1 MGKRKRVLAFFKDL
15 INRFNEDRVFDLASQ
30 LAYTFLF
37 SLFPF
42 LIFIFSILPYIGLT
56 PENALSFIH
65 QYAPPELDSIIHA
78 NIHHVLEK
86 NGGLLS
92 FGVIATIW
100 PMASAIMTIK
110 NVLNR
115 AYGVEENRSFFK
127 AWLMAF
133 IFTFATIFII
143 IIALILNVFGPLI
156 GRFIFHNLGI
166 PLSLFHLWNLFR
178 LLLSLIVIVIV
189 ISCLYFVLPNKHLRL
204 KDVYIGALLAAV
216 AWQLTSMLFSF
227 YIERFGNYSRMYG
240 TLTGVVITMT
250 WFYIT
255 GFILVMGGE
264 VNAVIHRKVHPKET
278 QEDVPKK

>member
-1 MGKRKRVLAFFKDL
+1 MGKRNRALDFTKIL
-15 INRFNEDRVFDLASQ
+15 INRFNEDRVFDLSSQ

-42 LIFIFSILPYIGLT
+42 LIFIFSLLPYIGLT
-56 PENALSFIH
+56 PENALNFIH
-65 QYAPPELDSIIHA
+65 QYAPPELDTIIHA
-78 NIHHVLEK
+78 NIRHVLEK

-115 AYGVEENRSFFK
+115 AYGVEESRSFFK
-127 AWLMAF
+127 AWGMAF
-133 IFTFATIFII
+133 LFTFATIFII

-156 GRFIFHNLGI
+156 GRFIFQVLGI
-166 PLSLFHLWNLFR
+166 PLSLFHLWTLFR
-178 LLLSLIVIVIV
+178 LLLSLVVIVIV
-189 ISCLYFVLPNKHLRL
+189 IACLYFVLPNKRL
-204 KDVYIGALLAAV
+204 HFKDVYIGAFVAAI
-216 AWQLTSMLFSF
+216 AWQLTSLLFSL
-227 YIERFGNYSRMYG
+227 YIDRFVNYTMTYG

-255 GFILVMGGE
+255 GFILIMGGE
-264 VNAVIHRKVHPKET
+264 INAVIHRKFHP
-278 QEDVPKK
+278 

>member
-1 MGKRKRVLAFFKDL
+1 MGKRNRVLGFIKTL

-42 LIFIFSILPYIGLT
+42 LIFIFSVLPYIGLT
-56 PENALSFIH
+56 PENALNFIH
-65 QYAPPELDSIIHA
+65 QYVPPELDTIIHS

-86 NGGLLS
+86 NSSLLS

-115 AYGVEENRSFFK
+115 AYEVEENRSFFK
-127 AWLMAF
+127 AWAMAF

-143 IIALILNVFGPLI
+143 IIALILNVFGPMI
-156 GRFIFHNLGI
+156 GRIVFNGLGI
-166 PLSLFHLWNLFR
+166 SLSLFHLWNLFR

-189 ISCLYFVLPNKHLRL
+189 IACLYFVLPNKHLGL
-204 KDVYIGALLAAV
+204 KDVYIGALIAAI
-216 AWQLTSMLFSF
+216 AWQITSLLFSF

-240 TLTGVVITMT
+240 TLAGVVITMT

-264 VNAVIHRKVHPKET
+264 INAVIHKKVHPKET
-278 QEDVPKK
+278 QDPT

>member
-1 MGKRKRVLAFFKDL
+1 MGKRNRVLGFIKTL

-42 LIFIFSILPYIGLT
+42 LIFIFSVLPYIGLT
-56 PENALSFIH
+56 PENALNFIH
-65 QYAPPELDSIIHA
+65 QYVPPELDTIIHS

-86 NGGLLS
+86 NSGLLS

-115 AYGVEENRSFFK
+115 AYEVEENRSFFK
-127 AWLMAF
+127 AWAMAF

-143 IIALILNVFGPLI
+143 IIALILNVFGPMI
-156 GRFIFHNLGI
+156 GRIVFNGLGI
-166 PLSLFHLWNLFR
+166 SLSLFHLWNLFR

-189 ISCLYFVLPNKHLRL
+189 IACLYFVLPNKHLGL
-204 KDVYIGALLAAV
+204 KDVYIGALIAAI
-216 AWQLTSMLFSF
+216 AWQITSLLFSF

-240 TLTGVVITMT
+240 TLAGVVITMT

-264 VNAVIHRKVHPKET
+264 INAVIHKKVHPKET
-278 QEDVPKK
+278 QDPT

>member
-1 MGKRKRVLAFFKDL
+1 MGKRNRALDFVQTL

-42 LIFIFSILPYIGLT
+42 LIFIFSLLPYIGLT
-56 PENALSFIH
+56 PENALNFIH
-65 QYAPPELDSIIHA
+65 QYAPPELDTIIHA
-78 NIHHVLEK
+78 NIQHVLEK

-100 PMASAIMTIK
+100 PMASAIMAIK

-127 AWLMAF
+127 AWGMAF

-143 IIALILNVFGPLI
+143 IIALILNVFGPMI
-156 GRFIFHNLGI
+156 GRFIFGLLGI
-166 PLSLFHLWNLFR
+166 PLSLFHLWTLFR
-178 LLLSLIVIVIV
+178 LFLSLVVIVI
-189 ISCLYFVLPNKHLRL
+189 IIACLYFVLPNKLLHF
-204 KDVYIGALLAAV
+204 KDVYIGALIAAI
-216 AWQLTSMLFSF
+216 AWQMTSLLFSF
-227 YIERFGNYSRMYG
+227 YIERFANYTMMYG
-240 TLTGVVITMT
+240 TLAGVVITMT

-264 VNAVIHRKVHPKET
+264 INAVIHRRFHPK
-278 QEDVPKK
+278 